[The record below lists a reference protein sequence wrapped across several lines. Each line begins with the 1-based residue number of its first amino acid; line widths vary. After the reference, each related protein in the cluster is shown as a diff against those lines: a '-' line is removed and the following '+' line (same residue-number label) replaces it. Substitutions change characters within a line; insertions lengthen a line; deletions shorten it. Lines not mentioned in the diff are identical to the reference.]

1 MTSCAQT
8 GYFDLRTLAG
18 YSCCSVRW
26 LRDRLVDRNHPLP
39 HHRIEG
45 KLLVKKEDFDQW
57 IAGYRQERPADEL
70 EEVVS
75 GVVAAMMPR

>member
-1 MTSCAQT
+1 M
-8 GYFDLRTLAG
+8 
-18 YSCCSVRW
+18 
-26 LRDRLVDRNHPLP
+26 
-39 HHRIEG
+39 
-45 KLLVKKEDFDQW
+45 VKKEDFDQW